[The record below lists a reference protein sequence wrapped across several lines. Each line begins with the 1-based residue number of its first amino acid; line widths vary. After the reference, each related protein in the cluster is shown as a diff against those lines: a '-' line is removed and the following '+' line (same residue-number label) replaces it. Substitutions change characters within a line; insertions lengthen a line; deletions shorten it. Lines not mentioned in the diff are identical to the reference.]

1 MNIVQILALAAPV
14 IIAAGMYLYSEW
26 LIRH

>member
-1 MNIVQILALAAPV
+1 MNTVQILALAAPV
-14 IIAAGMYLYSEW
+14 IIAGGMYLYSEW